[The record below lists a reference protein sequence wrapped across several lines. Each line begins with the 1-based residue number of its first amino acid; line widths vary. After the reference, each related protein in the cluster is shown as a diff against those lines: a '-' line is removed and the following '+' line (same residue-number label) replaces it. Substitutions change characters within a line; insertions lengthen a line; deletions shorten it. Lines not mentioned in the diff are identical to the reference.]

1 MTCVECGSQ
10 MELQTWYLCTACGGV
25 DSSARIASLKLSIDN
40 IDLELAEINLKINHL
55 SDNSIA
61 LIKQVKKIT
70 KLLME
75 ERSHEH
81 TND

>member
-1 MTCVECGSQ
+1 MKSDWFYTCLNCGNVDQASRIVDIKKHVES
-10 MELQTWYLCTACGGV
+10 
-25 DSSARIASLKLSIDN
+25 

-70 KLLME
+70 KLLMD

-81 TND
+81 AND